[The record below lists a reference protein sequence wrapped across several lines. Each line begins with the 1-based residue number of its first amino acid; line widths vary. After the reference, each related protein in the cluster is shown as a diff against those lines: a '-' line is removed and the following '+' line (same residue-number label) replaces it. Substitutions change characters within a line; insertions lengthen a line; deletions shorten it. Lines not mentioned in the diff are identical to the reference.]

1 MSQNTQQ
8 NVDPRE
14 IAQFEA
20 LAQQWWDPK
29 GDMAPLHAI
38 NAPRLAYVEQQ
49 VGSLRR
55 LRALDVGC
63 GGGILSE
70 ALAKAGAEVT
80 AIDLADAA
88 LQVAREHAQ
97 ANDLEIDYQL
107 IAAEQLAQQRP
118 GSFDLVCCME
128 MLEHV
133 PDPAAVVSACA
144 QLVRPGGTV
153 VLSTINRNAK
163 AYALAILGA
172 EHLLRLIPV
181 GTHQYAKLIKPSELD
196 RWTRA
201 AGLQSEGLCG
211 IRYNPLSGQ
220 ASLTP
225 GDVDVNYLYACRR
238 P

>member
-1 MSQNTQQ
+1 MSQDTKA

-20 LAQQWWDPK
+20 LASQWWDPK
-29 GDMAPLHAI
+29 GEMAPLHAI
-38 NAPRLAYVEQQ
+38 NIPRLKYVEQQ
-49 VGSLRR
+49 AGGLKR

-70 ALAKAGAEVT
+70 GLARAGAQVT
-80 AIDLADAA
+80 GIDLAEAA
-88 LQVAREHAQ
+88 LNVARDHAK
-97 ANDLEIDYQL
+97 ANDLDIDYRL
-107 IAAEQLAQQRP
+107 IAAEQLAAERP
-118 GSFDLVCCME
+118 GEFDLVCCME

-133 PDPAAVVSACA
+133 PDPAAIVQACA
-144 QLVRPGGTV
+144 RLVRPGGTV

-196 RWTRA
+196 RWARS

-211 IRYNPLSGQ
+211 IRYNPLTGL
-220 ASLTP
+220 ASLSP